1 MLGEQATKKEQA
13 YLKKTLAKLKGH
25 AVPLFGYHILREH
38 ILKEIAGEYQGS
50 ILYWAGKNLSDELP
64 VSSYEECVDLFSE
77 LGWGQLAI
85 TETEKYK
92 KVFHLESPFFLDRHV
107 DTNQTTFALECG
119 FLAEVVA
126 KLEQQITQ
134 GEFSATQQ
142 KDFLSVQFII
152 YGQDREH
159 VANPEK

>member
-1 MLGEQATKKEQA
+1 MLGEQATKKERH

-38 ILKEIAGEYQGS
+38 ILAEIAGEYQGA

-85 TETEKYK
+85 TKAEKYK
-92 KVFHLESPFFLDRHV
+92 KVFQLESPFFLDRHI

-119 FLAEVVA
+119 FLAQVVA
-126 KLEQQITQ
+126 KLEEQITQ
-134 GEFSATQQ
+134 GEYTATQK
-142 KDFLSVQFII
+142 KDAFTVQFVI
-152 YGQDREH
+152 YGQDKR
-159 VANPEK
+159 

>member
-1 MLGEQATKKEQA
+1 M
-13 YLKKTLAKLKGH
+13 
-25 AVPLFGYHILREH
+25 
-38 ILKEIAGEYQGS
+38 
-50 ILYWAGKNLSDELP
+50 
-64 VSSYEECVDLFSE
+64 FSE

-107 DTNQTTFALECG
+107 DTNPSTFALECG

-126 KLEQQITQ
+126 KLERQITQ

-152 YGQDREH
+152 YGQAREH